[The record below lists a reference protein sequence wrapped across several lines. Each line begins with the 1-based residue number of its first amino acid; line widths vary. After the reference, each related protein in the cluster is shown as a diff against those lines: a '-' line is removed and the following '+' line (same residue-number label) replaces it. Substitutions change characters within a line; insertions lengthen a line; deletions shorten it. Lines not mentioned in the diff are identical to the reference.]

1 MKISINDT
9 ELFTLTETQLK
20 VLRDDIPNEIFEA
33 EIKRRITYYPIHKCE
48 QNFKRMK
55 ARWEPILASRK
66 LSIPPDEEE
75 FAQLVFSQ
83 PDYKDRSARDLE
95 AKLK

>member
-20 VLRDDIPNEIFEA
+20 VLKDDIPNETFE
-33 EIKRRITYYPIHKCE
+33 EDIKRRIIYYPIHKCE

-55 ARWEPILASRK
+55 ARWEPILASRE
-66 LSIPPDEEE
+66 LSIPIDEEE
-75 FAQLVFSQ
+75 LAQLIFAQ

-95 AKLK
+95 SKII